1 MPLIYPSSAA
11 SAAAPLITFC
21 PRVSRGQFSLNFP
34 RSGRTVRFVSHLV
47 PPATS
52 PSRMR
57 ANYRLPGVNEHRP
70 RSKVPIHTQTQLLSV
85 EHQLLHELRLSRA
98 KPPFSCITVCAAHPN
113 ERAQK
118 PLSRE
123 QPDSIADS
131 HDPRGSAS
139 SITFMHCTVRHCH
152 FRGAGG
158 NPVCDRNSFR

>member
-1 MPLIYPSSAA
+1 
-11 SAAAPLITFC
+11 
-21 PRVSRGQFSLNFP
+21 
-34 RSGRTVRFVSHLV
+34 
-47 PPATS
+47 
-52 PSRMR
+52 MR

-158 NPVCDRNSFR
+158 NPAVGNNWRPGQSRKWNRYCIHRSSVSPLPPSSANV